1 MDGDGVF
8 GGGVGPDIVH
18 DFVLALARGFFVG
31 KDDFETVP
39 FGAGGLFLAD
49 IDVDIPCQ
57 IVHEGST
64 GGEIVGV
71 EDGDTGTEDG
81 ASVFIVLLVL
91 AFLVG
96 TEATLALLVHFT
108 ETGDTIDTE
117 DKGGGGFDFL
127 TDLFDLIAYFLEE
140 LFVVLLDELLV
151 PFQFPGGGG
160 GHGGFYGRA
169 EERTGDGFLH
179 IGVGDGMGELAIAI
193 NLLGTAVEET
203 VHIDSKDRD
212 GVREGFID
220 TLFEITAVP
229 VIKVFDAHFF

>member
-1 MDGDGVF
+1 MDGDRVF
-8 GGGVGPDIVH
+8 GGGVGPDIIH
-18 DFVLALARGFFVG
+18 DFVLAFSRGFFVG
-31 KDDFETVP
+31 KDDFQTVP

-49 IDVDIPCQ
+49 IDVDIPGQ
-57 IVHEGST
+57 IIHERGA

-81 ASVFIVLLVL
+81 TSVFVVFLVL

-96 TEATLALLVHFT
+96 TEAALALLVHFA

-117 DKGGGGFDFL
+117 DEGGGGFDFL
-127 TDLFDLIAYFLEE
+127 TDLFDLIANFLEQ
-140 LFVVLLDELLV
+140 LFVVFLDELLV
-151 PFQFPGGGG
+151 PFQFPGGGS
-160 GHGGFYGRA
+160 GHCGFYGGS
-169 EERTGDGFLH
+169 EERPGDGFLH
-179 IGVGDGMGELAIAI
+179 VGVGDGMGELAVAV
-193 NLLGTAVEET
+193 NLLGAAVEET
-203 VHIDSKDRD
+203 VHIDGEKSD